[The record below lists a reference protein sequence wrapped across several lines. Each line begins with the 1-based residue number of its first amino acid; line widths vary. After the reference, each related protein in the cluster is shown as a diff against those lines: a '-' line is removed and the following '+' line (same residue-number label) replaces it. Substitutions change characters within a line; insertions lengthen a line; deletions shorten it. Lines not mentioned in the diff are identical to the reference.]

1 MVMGT
6 RSKWTADI
14 YMAWGWP
21 RRHHRWTYL
30 AKALA
35 FIGDL
40 PTIGGPMS
48 NNPRIGLY
56 REAMSLEDQRAR
68 LQTELERITSRL
80 NAVQSQLFDVESS
93 AAVGS
98 SSAAS
103 AASTGGRRSR
113 GRSRRGEL
121 KAKVLQA
128 LVAAGSS
135 GLRVKDLAATLGT
148 KPANIYAWFQTAPKR
163 IPQIK
168 KIGEA
173 HYRLEGSP
181 AQKHLAGPAAP
192 KAAKG
197 PKAAPAKRGKRS
209 TRPLSKRGELAS
221 RILGALKSAGKEGL
235 KVRQLADKLGVK
247 YKNLFIWFATT
258 GKKNKAIKKVGE
270 AHYRLDA

>member
-1 MVMGT
+1 
-6 RSKWTADI
+6 
-14 YMAWGWP
+14 
-21 RRHHRWTYL
+21 
-30 AKALA
+30 
-35 FIGDL
+35 
-40 PTIGGPMS
+40 MS

-93 AAVGS
+93 VAVAS

-103 AASTGGRRSR
+103 SASSASTGGRRSR

-173 HYRLEGSP
+173 HYRLEGSL
-181 AQKHLAGPAAP
+181 AQKHLAGPAP
-192 KAAKG
+192 KVAKA

-221 RILGALKSAGKEGL
+221 RILAALKSAGKEGL

>member
-1 MVMGT
+1 
-6 RSKWTADI
+6 
-14 YMAWGWP
+14 
-21 RRHHRWTYL
+21 
-30 AKALA
+30 
-35 FIGDL
+35 
-40 PTIGGPMS
+40 MS

-56 REAMSLEDQRAR
+56 KEAMSLEEQRGR
-68 LQTELERITSRL
+68 LQAELDRVNSRL

-93 AAVGS
+93 AISAPAV
-98 SSAAS
+98 SAAPAVS
-103 AASTGGRRSR
+103 SGGRRSR

-121 KAKVLQA
+121 KARVLQA

-135 GLRVKDLAATLGT
+135 GLRVKDLAASLGT

-173 HYRLEGSP
+173 HYRLEGSL
-181 AQKHLAGPAAP
+181 AQKHLAGPVAKAPKAP
-192 KAAKG
+192 KAAK
-197 PKAAPAKRGKRS
+197 APGKRGKRS

-258 GKKNKAIKKVGE
+258 GKKNKSIKKVGE

>member
-1 MVMGT
+1 M
-6 RSKWTADI
+6 
-14 YMAWGWP
+14 WP
-21 RRHHRWTYL
+21 RRHLCWIYL

-35 FIGDL
+35 FIGIL
-40 PTIGGPMS
+40 PTIDGPMS

-68 LQTELERITSRL
+68 LQAELERITSRL
-80 NAVQSQLFDVESS
+80 SAVQSQLFDVESS
-93 AAVGS
+93 VAVAS
-98 SSAAS
+98 SPTAS

-173 HYRLEGSP
+173 HYRLEGSL
-181 AQKHLAGPAAP
+181 AQKHLAGPTP
-192 KAAKG
+192 KAA
-197 PKAAPAKRGKRS
+197 KAAPAKRGRRS

-221 RILGALKSAGKEGL
+221 RILATLKSAGKEGL

-258 GKKNKAIKKVGE
+258 GKKNKAINKVGE

>member
-1 MVMGT
+1 
-6 RSKWTADI
+6 
-14 YMAWGWP
+14 
-21 RRHHRWTYL
+21 
-30 AKALA
+30 
-35 FIGDL
+35 
-40 PTIGGPMS
+40 MS

-56 REAMSLEDQRAR
+56 REAMALEDQRAR
-68 LQTELERITSRL
+68 LQAELERVTSRL

-93 AAVGS
+93 AA
-98 SSAAS
+98 SAPTAS
-103 AASTGGRRSR
+103 AAPAVSTSGRRSR

-121 KAKVLQA
+121 KARVLKE
-128 LVAAGSS
+128 LVAAGSK

-173 HYRLEGSP
+173 HYRLEGSL
-181 AQKHLAGPAAP
+181 AAKHLAGPAKQAP
-192 KAAKG
+192 AA
-197 PKAAPAKRGKRS
+197 KAAPAKRGRKRS

-221 RILGALKSAGKEGL
+221 RILSTLKSAGKEGL
-235 KVRQLADKLGVK
+235 KVRELADKLGVK

-258 GKKNKAIKKVGE
+258 GKKNKSIKKVGE